1 MQKKA
6 IVYLDGYNFY
16 YGRLRNG
23 PYKWL
28 NLQKLFESILKIQD
42 PNIELI
48 KLNYF
53 TSPAKAKYATHGQQS
68 EHAQGAYHRAL
79 KQVCNKRKFAII
91 LGNHEINAV
100 NLPKAPPGVTTI
112 DKTATERV
120 WRVVEKKTD
129 IQIAVEMYA
138 DAAHN
143 ACDLIV
149 LCSNDTDLQPALQKI
164 ATDYPAIEIAFIAAV
179 PPQAHGTPEG
189 RRPNKALS
197 AIANWTRHSIHDEE
211 LDAAQLPEEINT
223 GAGTV
228 RKPEHW

>member
-1 MQKKA
+1 MTKKA

-28 NLQKLFESILKIQD
+28 NLLKLFESILRIQD
-42 PNIELI
+42 PSIELL

-68 EHAQGAYHRAL
+68 EHAQSAYHRAL
-79 KQVCNKRKFAII
+79 KQISNKRKFAII
-91 LGNHEINAV
+91 LGNHEINPV
-100 NLPKAPPGVTTI
+100 NLPKAPPGISTI
-112 DKTATERV
+112 DKSVTERV

-129 IQIAVEMYA
+129 IQIAVEMYS

-149 LCSNDTDLQPALQKI
+149 LCSNDTDLEPALKKI
-164 ATDYPAIEIAFIAAV
+164 AVDYPGIEIAFIAAV
-179 PPQAHGTPEG
+179 PPQDPSTPEG

-197 AIANWTRHSIHDEE
+197 ALANWTRHSIRDEE
-211 LDAAQLPEEINT
+211 LAAAQLPGEVNT

-228 RKPEHW
+228 CKPEHW

>member
-1 MQKKA
+1 MPKKA

-23 PYKWL
+23 PHKWL
-28 NLQKLFESILKIQD
+28 NLVKLFESILRIQD
-42 PNIELI
+42 PDIELL

-53 TSPAKAKYATHGQQS
+53 TSPAKAKYASHGAASERAQS
-68 EHAQGAYHRAL
+68 AYHRAL
-79 KQVCNKRKFAII
+79 KQACNKKRLAII

-100 NLPKAPPGVTTI
+100 NLPKAPKGVLTI
-112 DKTATERV
+112 DKGLTERV

-149 LCSNDTDLQPALQKI
+149 LCSNDTDLEPALQKI
-164 ATDYPAIEIAFIAAV
+164 AVDYPHIELGFIAAV
-179 PPQAHGTPEG
+179 PPQTAGTPEG

-197 AIANWTRHSIHDEE
+197 ALAKWTRHSIRDEE
-211 LDAAQLPEEINT
+211 LAAAQLPDEVNT
-223 GAGTV
+223 GAGIV
-228 RKPEHW
+228 SKPVHW